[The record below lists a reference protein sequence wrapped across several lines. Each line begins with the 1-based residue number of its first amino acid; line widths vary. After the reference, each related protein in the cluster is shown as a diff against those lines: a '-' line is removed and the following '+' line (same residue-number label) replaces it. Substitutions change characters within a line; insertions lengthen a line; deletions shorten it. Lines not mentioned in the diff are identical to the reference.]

1 MKYWLLP
8 DGINESLPDEA
19 ESLEAM
25 RRKLLDLYRGWGY
38 RFVMPPLVEYLESLS
53 IAMGSQLDL
62 QTFKLTDQTNGRMM
76 GVRADITPQVARI
89 DSHRM
94 SLLPGQP
101 NRLCYIGS
109 VLRTHSEVAGGSRS
123 PIQVGAELFG
133 HAGIESD
140 FEVIS
145 LMVETLQSAGA
156 SKIVLDLGHVGILRA
171 LMSRVGLSAK
181 QESVYLDQLERKS
194 LPEIESWLKD
204 SNFDEVTCDMLRAVP
219 LLHGE
224 VNLLEREAAKKLSL
238 GGEEVLQ
245 ALDYLKLLINK
256 LAKAYPSIAINI
268 DLAEM
273 RGYAYHTGI
282 VYAAYIP
289 ENGREVARGGRYDG
303 IGENFG
309 NARPATGFSCNLRTL
324 LALETTAAK
333 ASDSDGSIERNGVLA
348 PIADDAE
355 LSTLINQLR
364 ADGEIVI
371 RQLVA
376 TDKVAASAQGCNRII
391 EKKSGKWQ
399 IIAAA

>member
-25 RRKLLDLYRGWGY
+25 RRKLIDFYRGWGY

-62 QTFKLTDQTNGRMM
+62 QTFKITDQSNGRMM

-94 SLLPGQP
+94 SLLPDQP

-109 VLRTHSEVAGGSRS
+109 VLRTRSDVAGGSRS

-140 FEVIS
+140 AEVIA
-145 LMVETLQSAGA
+145 LMIETLQLAGA
-156 SKIVLDLGHVGILRA
+156 KKIVLDLGHVGILRA
-171 LMSRVGLSAK
+171 LVSKVGLSAK
-181 QESVYLDQLERKS
+181 QEAIYLDQLERKS
-194 LPEIESWLKD
+194 LPEIECWLAT
-204 SNFDEVTCDMLRAVP
+204 SAFDEATSELLACLP
-219 LLHGE
+219 ELHGDAS
-224 VNLLEREAAKKLSL
+224 LLDGDTAKRL
-238 GGEEVLQ
+238 GAGGGTEVLR
-245 ALDYLKLLINK
+245 ALDYLKQLTGK
-256 LAKAYPSIAINI
+256 LQHAYPDLVINL

-289 ENGREVARGGRYDG
+289 DNGREIARGGRYDG

-309 NARPATGFSCNLRTL
+309 NSRPATGFSCNLRTL
-324 LALETTAAK
+324 LALGALTDPAEP
-333 ASDSDGSIERNGVLA
+333 SGNVGILA
-348 PIADDAE
+348 PVSDDAE
-355 LSTLINQLR
+355 LAVFIDKLR
-364 ADGEIVI
+364 AEGEIVI
-371 RQLVA
+371 RQLV
-376 TDKVAASAQGCNRII
+376 TLDQVSAKTQGCNRLI
-391 EKKSGKWQ
+391 ENSSGTWQ
-399 IIAAA
+399 VVAAT

>member
-8 DGINESLPDEA
+8 DGINESLPAEA

-38 RFVMPPLVEYLESLS
+38 RFVMPPLVEYVESLS

-62 QTFKLTDQTNGRMM
+62 QTFKITDQSNGRMM

-94 SLLPGQP
+94 SLLPNQP

-109 VLRTHSEVAGGSRS
+109 VLRTHSAVAGGSRS

-145 LMVETLQSAGA
+145 LMVETLQLAGA
-156 SKIVLDLGHVGILRA
+156 SKVVLDLGHVGILRA
-171 LMSRVGLSAK
+171 LMASVGLSAK
-181 QESVYLDQLERKS
+181 QEAVYLDQLERKS
-194 LPEIESWLKD
+194 LPEIERWLNE
-204 SNFDEVTCDMLRAVP
+204 SAFDQQTCELLRSVP
-219 LLHGE
+219 LLHGDAG
-224 VNLLEREAAKKLSL
+224 LLTGKAAKQLSA
-238 GGEEVLQ
+238 GGEPVLK
-245 ALDYLKLLINK
+245 ALDYLDSLTRKLLQ
-256 LAKAYPSIAINI
+256 AYPALMINI

-282 VYAAYIP
+282 VYAAYIA
-289 ENGREVARGGRYDG
+289 GSGSEVARGGRYDG

-324 LALETTAAK
+324 LALSVDTGLSGE
-333 ASDSDGSIERNGVLA
+333 DSNANGILA
-348 PIADDAE
+348 PVSDDAE
-355 LSTLINQLR
+355 LAALVARLR

-371 RQLVA
+371 RQLV
-376 TDKVAASAQGCNRII
+376 TVESVAADVQGCNRVI
-391 EKKSGKWQ
+391 KQVSGKWQ
-399 IIAAA
+399 IVATT

>member
-25 RRKLLDLYRGWGY
+25 RRKLLDLYRSWGY

-62 QTFKLTDQTNGRMM
+62 QTFKITDQTNGRMM
-76 GVRADITPQVARI
+76 GLRADITPQVARI

-94 SLLPGQP
+94 TLLPNQP

-109 VLRTHSEVAGGSRS
+109 VLRTHSAVAGGSRS

-171 LMSRVGLSAK
+171 LMSKVGLSSK
-181 QESVYLDQLERKS
+181 QEAIYLDQLERKS
-194 LPEIESWLKD
+194 LPEIDVWLD
-204 SNFDEVTCDMLRAVP
+204 ASSFDEKTRELLRCVP
-219 LLHGE
+219 LLHGDTS
-224 VNLLEREAAKKLSL
+224 LLEGEAAKQLSL
-238 GGEEVLQ
+238 GGHEVLE
-245 ALDYLKLLINK
+245 AIDYLKLLTSRLI
-256 LAKAYPSIAINI
+256 KAYPSLVINI

-324 LALETTAAK
+324 LALEMTAVETSEVNGILAPVSDDK
-333 ASDSDGSIERNGVLA
+333 ALTVLIER
-348 PIADDAE
+348 
-355 LSTLINQLR
+355 LR
-364 ADGEIVI
+364 AEGEIVI

-376 TDKVAASAQGCNRII
+376 IDQVDSGAQGCNRMI

-399 IIAAA
+399 VVAAA

>member
-62 QTFKLTDQTNGRMM
+62 QTFKITDQSNGRMM

-94 SLLPGQP
+94 SLLPDQP

-123 PIQVGAELFG
+123 PIQAGAELFG

-140 FEVIS
+140 FEVIA
-145 LMVETLQSAGA
+145 LMIETLQLAG
-156 SKIVLDLGHVGILRA
+156 SKKIVLDLGHVGILRA
-171 LMSRVGLSAK
+171 LVSKVGLSAK
-181 QESVYLDQLERKS
+181 QEATYLDQLERKS
-194 LPEIESWLKD
+194 LPEVKSWLAA
-204 SNFDEVTCDMLRAVP
+204 SSFDDATRDLLSGLPE
-219 LLHGE
+219 LHGDAS
-224 VNLLEREAAKKLSL
+224 LLDSDAAKKLAA
-238 GGEEVLQ
+238 GGGTEVLL
-245 ALDYLKLLINK
+245 ALDYLKQLISK
-256 LAKAYPSIAINI
+256 LQQIYPSLGINL

-289 ENGREVARGGRYDG
+289 ENGREIARGGRYDG

-309 NARPATGFSCNLRTL
+309 NSRPATGFSCNLRNL
-324 LALETTAAK
+324 LALSALANQQESPTNA
-333 ASDSDGSIERNGVLA
+333 GILA
-348 PIADDAE
+348 PVSDDAE
-355 LSTLINQLR
+355 LLVLINRLR
-364 ADGEIVI
+364 ASGEIVI
-371 RQLVA
+371 RQLV
-376 TDKVAASAQGCNRII
+376 TLDQVSANTQGCNRLI
-391 EKKSGKWQ
+391 ENSSGTWQ
-399 IIAAA
+399 VVAAT

>member
-62 QTFKLTDQTNGRMM
+62 QTFKITDQSNGRMM
-76 GVRADITPQVARI
+76 GIRADITPQVARI

-94 SLLPGQP
+94 SLLPDQP

-109 VLRTHSEVAGGSRS
+109 VLRTHSAVAGGSRS

-140 FEVIS
+140 FEVIA
-145 LMVETLQSAGA
+145 LMVETLQLAGA
-156 SKIVLDLGHVGILRA
+156 KKIVLDLGHVGILRI
-171 LMSRVGLSAK
+171 LLSQVGLSAK
-181 QESVYLDQLERKS
+181 QEAIYLDQLERKS
-194 LPEIESWLKD
+194 LPEIKSWLAE
-204 SNFDEVTCDMLRAVP
+204 SSFDKATCDLLACLP
-219 LLHGE
+219 ELHGDTS
-224 VNLLEREAAKKLSL
+224 LLEGDAAKKLSA
-238 GGEEVLQ
+238 GGAEVLE
-245 ALDYLKLLINK
+245 ALDYLKQLTNK
-256 LAKAYPSIAINI
+256 LQQAYSSVVINL

-289 ENGREVARGGRYDG
+289 ENGREIARGGRYDG

-309 NARPATGFSCNLRTL
+309 NSRPATGFSCNLRNLLELGTL
-324 LALETTAAK
+324 
-333 ASDSDGSIERNGVLA
+333 ASQSELSSNTGILVPVS
-348 PIADDAE
+348 DDAE
-355 LSTLINQLR
+355 LLALIDKLR
-364 ADGEIVI
+364 AEGEIVI
-371 RQLVA
+371 RQLMTLDQV
-376 TDKVAASAQGCNRII
+376 SANTQGCDRLIENR
-391 EKKSGKWQ
+391 SGKWQ
-399 IIAAA
+399 VVAAT

>member
-94 SLLPGQP
+94 SLLPDQP

-109 VLRTHSEVAGGSRS
+109 VLRTNSEVAGGSRS

-171 LMSRVGLSAK
+171 LMSKVELSAK
-181 QESVYLDQLERKS
+181 QEAIYLDQLARKS
-194 LPEIESWLKD
+194 LPEIENWLAV
-204 SNFDEVTCDMLRAVP
+204 SNFDKATCDMLSCVP
-219 LLHGE
+219 LLHGD
-224 VNLLEREAAKKLSL
+224 VGLLESEAAEKLAL
-238 GGEEVLQ
+238 GGAEVLL
-245 ALDYLKLLINK
+245 ALDYLKLLTTK
-256 LAKAYPSIAINI
+256 LAKTYPSVVINI

-324 LALETTAAK
+324 LSLDATVAEA
-333 ASDSDGSIERNGVLA
+333 GEGHGILA
-348 PIADDAE
+348 PIADDVE

-371 RQLVA
+371 RQLV
-376 TDKVAASAQGCNRII
+376 TSDQIAASVQGCNRII
-391 EKKSGKWQ
+391 ESKSGKWQ
-399 IIAAA
+399 ISAAI

>member
-53 IAMGSQLDL
+53 IGIGSQLDL
-62 QTFKLTDQTNGRMM
+62 QTFKITDQTNGRMM
-76 GVRADITPQVARI
+76 GLRADITPQVARI

-94 SLLPGQP
+94 SSLPEQP

-109 VLRTHSEVAGGSRS
+109 VLRTHSAVAGGSRS

-140 FEVIS
+140 FEVLS
-145 LMVETLQSAGA
+145 LMVETLQQAGA
-156 SKIVLDLGHVGILRA
+156 PKIVLDLGHVGILRS
-171 LMSRVGLSAK
+171 LMSTVGLSDK
-181 QESVYLDQLERKS
+181 QEAIYLDQLERKS
-194 LPEIESWLKD
+194 LPEIDTWLAA
-204 SNFDEVTCDMLRAVP
+204 SSFDKATCDLLRCVP
-219 LLHGE
+219 LLHGD
-224 VNLLEREAAKKLSL
+224 VSLLEGDATKRLKQ
-238 GGEEVLQ
+238 GGDEVLK
-245 ALDYLKLLINK
+245 ALDYLKALTEK
-256 LAKAYPSIAINI
+256 LMNTYPSLVINI

-282 VYAAYIP
+282 VYAAYSP
-289 ENGREVARGGRYDG
+289 GNGLEIARGGRYDG

-324 LALETTAAK
+324 LELQTSTAEVTP
-333 ASDSDGSIERNGVLA
+333 SHGILA
-348 PIADDAE
+348 PIVDDAE
-355 LSTLINQLR
+355 LSALITSLR

-376 TDKVAASAQGCNRII
+376 IDKVTASAQGCNRII
-391 EKKSGKWQ
+391 EKSSGKWQ
-399 IIAAA
+399 VVATA

>member
-25 RRKLLDLYRGWGY
+25 RRKLLDLYQGWGY

-62 QTFKLTDQTNGRMM
+62 QTFKITDQTNGRMM

-94 SLLPGQP
+94 SLLPEQP

-109 VLRTHSEVAGGSRS
+109 VLRTHSAVAGGSRS

-140 FEVIS
+140 FEVIA
-145 LMVETLQSAGA
+145 LMVETLQLSGA
-156 SKIVLDLGHVGILRA
+156 KSIVLDLGHVGVLRA
-171 LMSRVGLSAK
+171 LLAHVGLSAK
-181 QESVYLDQLERKS
+181 QEAIYLDQLERKS
-194 LPEIESWLKD
+194 LPEIEQWLN
-204 SNFDEVTCDMLRAVP
+204 SSTFDEAACELLRCLP
-219 LLHGE
+219 QLHGE
-224 VNLLEREAAKKLSL
+224 VSLLDGPVAKKLS
-238 GGEEVLQ
+238 EVGSQIKQ
-245 ALDYLKLLINK
+245 ALSYLKQLIAKLNQSYPDLLIN
-256 LAKAYPSIAINI
+256 L

-289 ENGREVARGGRYDG
+289 DSGSEIARGGRYDG

-309 NARPATGFSCNLRTL
+309 NSRPATGFSCNLRTL
-324 LALETTAAK
+324 LELQVASENQSPAKTA
-333 ASDSDGSIERNGVLA
+333 ILA
-348 PIADDAE
+348 PVNDDAE
-355 LSTLINQLR
+355 LMALITKLR

-376 TDKVAASAQGCNRII
+376 IDQVPANVQGCDRLI

-399 IIAAA
+399 VVAAA

>member
-62 QTFKLTDQTNGRMM
+62 QTFKITDQSNGRMM
-76 GVRADITPQVARI
+76 GIRADITPQVARI

-94 SLLPGQP
+94 TLLPDQP

-109 VLRTHSEVAGGSRS
+109 VLRTHSVVAGGSRS

-140 FEVIS
+140 FEVIA
-145 LMVETLQSAGA
+145 LMVETLQLAGA
-156 SKIVLDLGHVGILRA
+156 KQVVLDLGHVGILRM
-171 LMSRVGLSAK
+171 LLSKVGLSGK
-181 QESVYLDQLERKS
+181 QEAVYLDQLERKS
-194 LPEIESWLKD
+194 LPEIESWLSASSLD
-204 SNFDEVTCDMLRAVP
+204 TATRDLLACLPV
-219 LLHGE
+219 LHGD
-224 VNLLEREAAKKLSL
+224 VGLLDDAAKKLNA
-238 GGEEVLQ
+238 GGFEVLK
-245 ALDYLKLLINK
+245 ALEYLKQLTKK
-256 LAKAYPSIAINI
+256 LKQAYPKLIINL

-289 ENGREVARGGRYDG
+289 ENGREIARGGRYDG

-309 NARPATGFSCNLRTL
+309 NSRPATGFSCNLRTL
-324 LALETTAAK
+324 LELGALTKQSESNSNA
-333 ASDSDGSIERNGVLA
+333 GILA
-348 PIADDAE
+348 PVSDDAE
-355 LSTLINQLR
+355 LLELVDKLR
-364 ADGEIVI
+364 VKGEIVI
-371 RQLVA
+371 RQLVTLDEVPA
-376 TDKVAASAQGCNRII
+376 NKQGCNRFI

-399 IIAAA
+399 VVTAT

>member
-8 DGINESLPDEA
+8 AGINESLPDEA

-94 SLLPGQP
+94 ALQPDEP

-109 VLRTHSEVAGGSRS
+109 VLRTHSAVAGGSRS

-171 LMSRVGLSAK
+171 LMSKVNLSEK
-181 QESVYLDQLERKS
+181 QEAIYLDQLERKS
-194 LPEIESWLKD
+194 LPEIESWLAA
-204 SNFDEVTCDMLRAVP
+204 SSFDEATRDMLRSVP
-219 LLHGE
+219 LLHGD
-224 VNLLEREAAKKLSL
+224 VALLEEQAPERLNM
-238 GGEEVLQ
+238 GGEEVLE
-245 ALDYLKLLINK
+245 ALAYLRLLTDR
-256 LAKAYPSIAINI
+256 LTKAYPSLVINI

-289 ENGREVARGGRYDG
+289 ENGREIARGGRYDG

-324 LALETTAAK
+324 LELVASTTQASNETAK
-333 ASDSDGSIERNGVLA
+333 DNGILA

-355 LSTLINQLR
+355 LAALIQQLR

-371 RQLVA
+371 RQLVNSDQV
-376 TDKVAASAQGCNRII
+376 TASAQGCNRRL

-399 IIAAA
+399 IVATA

>member
-25 RRKLLDLYRGWGY
+25 RRELLDLYRGWGY

-62 QTFKLTDQTNGRMM
+62 QTFKITDQTNGRMM

-94 SLLPGQP
+94 SLLPDQP

-109 VLRTHSEVAGGSRS
+109 VLRTHSAVAGGSRS

-140 FEVIS
+140 YEVIA
-145 LMVETLQSAGA
+145 LMVETLQLAGA
-156 SKIVLDLGHVGILRA
+156 KKIVLDLGHVGILRM
-171 LMSRVGLSAK
+171 LLSQVGLSAK
-181 QESVYLDQLERKS
+181 QEAIYLDQLERKS
-194 LPEIESWLKD
+194 LPEIKKWLDD
-204 SNFDEVTCDMLRAVP
+204 SPFDDATRDMLVCLP
-219 LLHGE
+219 ELHGQIS
-224 VNLLEREAAKKLSL
+224 LLDDAAKKLSA
-238 GGEEVLQ
+238 GGSKVLQ
-245 ALDYLKLLINK
+245 ALEYLKQLTKK
-256 LAKAYPSIAINI
+256 LNQAYPGLVINL

-289 ENGREVARGGRYDG
+289 ENGREIARGGRYDG

-309 NARPATGFSCNLRTL
+309 NSRPATGFSCNLRTL
-324 LALETTAAK
+324 LELGALTNQPAPPN
-333 ASDSDGSIERNGVLA
+333 DRGILA
-348 PIADDAE
+348 PVSDDAD
-355 LSTLINQLR
+355 LVALIGKLR
-364 ADGEIVI
+364 AEGEIVI
-371 RQLVA
+371 RQLVEL
-376 TDKVAASAQGCNRII
+376 DRMSANTQGCDRII
-391 EKKSGKWQ
+391 DNKSGKWQ
-399 IIAAA
+399 VVAAT